1 MNNIFFA
8 LCLFAL
14 ALPLQSQDIL
24 LSQPKKLTNKVTEYE
39 IIGRT
44 QQGVMVHKWGDR
56 YNLIEAYYNETL
68 GLAWEKELIL
78 NDKKAIVQTI
88 IPYANKMLIIYT
100 VKEKRTTNLYARK
113 VSDVLK
119 DLSGD
124 ILLDSFEKGFGAYN
138 PKYEVKYSKKRN
150 FISIVRYD
158 YDFNGISNINILVL
172 NKEGQALS
180 QKDIPFNEKWTMKEV
195 FVNNKGLV
203 FLASAKIK
211 RNILNLSPQHE
222 EVRLQEYNYETDIVS
237 EYLIEKG
244 EHSLNDIKIV
254 SDDKNNRIA
263 IAGFYSE
270 KQSNAISGYFG
281 VFFDLKTH
289 QIEQQ
294 FYENFE
300 VEIARKTNLTAATKK
315 DYVYNL
321 KMRNVILRQDG
332 GALFIGETYY
342 TSNRS
347 IPRSSFDTFNT
358 RQQVSLNY
366 HYNDLVVLSVNPNG
380 SLLWDEVLKKRQYSE
395 EDKGYYSSFGMANS
409 GQFLNLIF
417 NEEISNNTNINNY
430 KIESTG
436 DYTIESM
443 MNANDYNIMLAP
455 RYYKQ
460 TSPSEI
466 VMPAFNRKNEFLLV
480 KVGF

>member
-1 MNNIFFA
+1 M
-8 LCLFAL
+8 LLL

-24 LSQPKKLTNKVTEYE
+24 LSQPKKLTNKITEYE

-44 QQGVMVHKWGDR
+44 RQGVMVHKWGDR
-56 YNLIEAYYNETL
+56 YNLIEAYHNKTL
-68 GLAWEKELIL
+68 GLAWEKELLL
-78 NDKKAIVQTI
+78 NDKKAVVQGI
-88 IPYANKMLIIYT
+88 IPYASEMLIIYT
-100 VKEKRTTNLYARK
+100 VKEKRTTSLYIRK
-113 VSDVLK
+113 VSDTLK

-124 ILLDSFEKGFGAYN
+124 ILLDSFEKAFGAYN
-138 PKYEVKYSKKRN
+138 PRYAIKYSKKRN
-150 FISIVRYD
+150 FISIFRYD
-158 YDFNGISNINILVL
+158 YDFNGISNINVMLL
-172 NKEGQALS
+172 DKKGQKLS
-180 QKDIPFNEKWTMKEV
+180 QKDIFFDEKWTLKDA
-195 FVNNKGLV
+195 FINNNGLV

-211 RNILNLSPQHE
+211 RNLLNSSPQYE
-222 EVRLQEYNYETDIVS
+222 TLRLQEYNYETDTVS

-244 EHSLNDIKIV
+244 EYSLNDMKIE

-263 IAGFYSE
+263 IAGFYSD

-300 VEIARKTNLTAATKK
+300 LEVARKTNLSNSLKSK

-321 KMRNVILRQDG
+321 KMRKIILRQDG

-342 TSNRS
+342 TTNRS
-347 IPRSSFDTFNT
+347 VPRSSFDTFNT
-358 RQQVSLNY
+358 RQMGLNY
-366 HYNDLVVLSVNPNG
+366 HYNDLVVLSVNPDG

-409 GQFLNLIF
+409 GNSLNIIF
-417 NEEISNNTNINNY
+417 NEEISNNTNINNF

-436 DYTIESM
+436 NNTIESM
-443 MNANDYNIMLAP
+443 MNAYDYNVMIAP

-460 TSPSEI
+460 TSPNEI
-466 VMPAFNRKNEFLLV
+466 VMPAFNKKNEFLLV
-480 KVGF
+480 KIGF